1 MLVQRIAA
9 AGGCELIAD
18 TTLRTG
24 KDYFAF
30 IVQEDT
36 VFTSINGGVFPAT
49 DRDYVTEIGL
59 SGKTLKQG
67 ALIVVREGERITRCQ
82 LASGS
87 VIAYYEARPTA

>member
-18 TTLRTG
+18 ITQRTG

-30 IVQEDT
+30 IAQEDT
-36 VFTSINGGVFPAT
+36 VVSILNGGVFPAT
-49 DRDYVTEIGL
+49 NRDYVSEIGL

-67 ALIVVREGERITRCQ
+67 ALIVVREGERITNLR
-82 LASGS
+82 LTSGS